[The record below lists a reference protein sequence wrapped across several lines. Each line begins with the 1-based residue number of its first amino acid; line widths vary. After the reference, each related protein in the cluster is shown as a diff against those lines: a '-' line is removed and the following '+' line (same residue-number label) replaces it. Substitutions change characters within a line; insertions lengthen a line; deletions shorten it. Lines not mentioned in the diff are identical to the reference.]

1 MRVIL
6 ESIED
11 EYRRYKALGE
21 CAIAQLTDE
30 QLCRVSQSG
39 GNSVAALVRHISGN
53 FKSRFT
59 DFLTSDGEKLWR
71 DRESEFTRRNVA
83 RSEVLKKWSE
93 GWETLLGALAS
104 LDDGKLQ
111 VAVKIRGRSLSVM
124 EALLDHL
131 DIEAVVTGGLSMGG
145 QIVMEFARRYPKRV
159 RGLLL
164 AATFPQSETNEGKR
178 NRNAMAD
185 RHRGMI

>member
-6 ESIED
+6 ESIEG

-21 CAIAQLTDE
+21 GAIAQLTDE

-39 GNSVAALVRHISGN
+39 GNSVAALVWHISGN

-83 RSEVLKKWSE
+83 RSEVLQKWNE

-124 EALLDHL
+124 EALLRSLAH
-131 DIEAVVTGGLSMGG
+131 ASFHVG
-145 QIVMEFARRYPKRV
+145 QIVFWAREL
-159 RGLLL
+159 RG
-164 AATFPQSETNEGKR
+164 ATWQYLTIPPGQSESYNQNPFAEKGPAQT
-178 NRNAMAD
+178 
-185 RHRGMI
+185 